1 MERLGYVPS
10 YYAAT
15 AHAAAQRPTL
25 QGALEADV
33 CVVGGGIAGCSA
45 ALHLA
50 ERGLSV
56 VLLEDQRVGWGASGR
71 SGAQAIQ
78 GIACGQVKLER
89 LIGAADAR
97 LVWDVSVEGLTLM
110 RELIARFK
118 IECDWAS
125 GHMQAAIKE
134 RHVR

>member
-33 CVVGGGIAGCSA
+33 CVVGAGIAGCST

-56 VLLEDQRVGWGASGR
+56 VLLEEHRVGWGASGR

-78 GIACGQVKLER
+78 GVACGQLKLER
-89 LIGAADAR
+89 LIGARDAR
-97 LVWDVSVEGLTLM
+97 LVWDVSIEGLALM
-110 RELIARFK
+110 RELIARCG
-118 IECDWAS
+118 IDCDWS
-125 GHMQAAIKE
+125 D
-134 RHVR
+134 